1 MDTPTKVLLTG
12 FEPFG
17 NLTENPSQVIVET
30 LQKTKLCGIELRCW
44 ILPVDFLVAP
54 KMVTEMLN
62 DETWQ
67 PDIVLH
73 LGVAD
78 SRPTV
83 TVERFAVNMMDSAKG
98 DNAGFAPNEQTI
110 IDNAPLSYR
119 SAIPCKQLIAF
130 LSDEGLPVKISNTA
144 GTYVCNAVF
153 YTSRHTIATNARPA
167 QCGFVHLTSFDKICK
182 KIQLK
187 TIKSIILWLRK
198 NQQQASLEYLFHG
211 NV

>member
-44 ILPVDFLVAP
+44 
-54 KMVTEMLN
+54 MLN